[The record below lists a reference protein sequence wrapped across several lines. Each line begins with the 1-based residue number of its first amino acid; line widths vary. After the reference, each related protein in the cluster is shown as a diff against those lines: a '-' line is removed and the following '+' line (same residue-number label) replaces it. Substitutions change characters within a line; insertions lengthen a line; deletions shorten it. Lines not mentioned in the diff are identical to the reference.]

1 MSEPSFGHRKPIVRE
16 ETRSYKGWLIGGL
29 IALGAFFVLFEM
41 YSHSSNYT
49 APGPASGSDTAGAT
63 RAPAPTAVRP

>member
-16 ETRSYKGWLIGGL
+16 QTRSYKGWIIGGL
-29 IALGAFFVLFEM
+29 IALGVFFVLFKM

-49 APGPASGSDTAGAT
+49 ASITSGPATVT
-63 RAPAPTAVRP
+63 TVP